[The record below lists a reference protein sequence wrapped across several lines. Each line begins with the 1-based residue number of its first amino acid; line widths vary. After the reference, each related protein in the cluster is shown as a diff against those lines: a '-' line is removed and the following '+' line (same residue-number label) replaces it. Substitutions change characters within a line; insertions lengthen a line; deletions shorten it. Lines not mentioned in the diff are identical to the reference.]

1 MTDIHY
7 FAKRIAALEDQAEAI
22 KADIKDEYGV
32 AASKGYNAK
41 ALKAALKVARMDA
54 DRRAKHDADQSDLII
69 YLDEIEGKSAM
80 REAAE

>member
-1 MTDIHY
+1 MTNLHY

-32 AASKGYNAK
+32 AASKGFNAK
-41 ALKAALKVARMDA
+41 ALKAAIKVHRMDA

-69 YLDEIEGKSAM
+69 YLDELEYRNIK
-80 REAAE
+80 EAAE

>member
-1 MTDIHY
+1 M
-7 FAKRIAALEDQAEAI
+7 AMR
-22 KADIKDEYGV
+22 
-32 AASKGYNAK
+32 ASKGYNAK